1 VRRHLA
7 IACAYFAQFV
17 KMRMAYRGDFFIDS
31 AGVLAALAVQLSFLG
46 VLYSKIQTL
55 SGWTFDQ
62 LVFIHGF
69 SLVPLGLFN
78 LISPNLWTFSER
90 YIVEGRFD
98 RVLLRPVNPLF
109 QVLFESFNVAALSE
123 IVLGFALMGMAATRL
138 QLEPTWLDVAAFPV
152 LAVSAACVYL
162 GVFTLLTA
170 VSFWF
175 EDRLGIAP
183 PAYNMIRFARY
194 PVTIYHPA
202 VRALLSWVIPFG
214 FAAFY
219 PATRFLGAREFHLF
233 AALTPIMGALCLGSA
248 IRAFQLGARRYTST
262 GS

>member
-1 VRRHLA
+1 MKRHLTVLG
-7 IACAYFAQFV
+7 AYFAQFL
-17 KMRMAYRGDFFIDS
+17 KTRLAYRADFFVDS
-31 AGVLAALAVQLSFLG
+31 AGVIAALLVQLAFLG
-46 VLYSKIQTL
+46 VLYSKIRTL
-55 SGWTFDQ
+55 SGWSFEQ

-78 LISPNLWTFSER
+78 LISSNLWEFSER
-90 YIVEGRFD
+90 HIVEGKFD

-109 QVLFESFNVAALSE
+109 QVLFESFNVSALNE
-123 IVLGFALMGMAATRL
+123 IVIGLVLLVTAGAQLGLSPHPIDF
-138 QLEPTWLDVAAFPV
+138 VVFPV
-152 LAVSAACVYL
+152 LAVSAAAVYL
-162 GVFTLLTA
+162 GVFVFLTA

-175 EDRLGIAP
+175 EDRLGIGAP
-183 PAYNMIRFARY
+183 VYNMIRFARY

-219 PATRFLGAREFHLF
+219 PSTPFLRASDFYWL
-233 AALTPIMGALCLGSA
+233 AALTPVVGAACLTLA
-248 IRAFQLGARRYTST
+248 FLAFRAGTARYTST